1 MSEPEIGRKIAQMLG
16 HSLDDMKQGTLNR
29 LQAARRAALENYH
42 FTEATISVGQGTSAH
57 GGHDGHYKARKLLS
71 VIALLFVIAG
81 ITYWQTLQPS
91 DENEDIDIMLLVD
104 DLPVNAYL
112 DDEFDEWLNGS

>member
-1 MSEPEIGRKIAQMLG
+1 MSEPEIGRKIAQMLDHG
-16 HSLDDMKQGTLNR
+16 LDDMKQGTLNR
-29 LQAARRAALENYH
+29 LQAARRASLDNYYLA
-42 FTEATISVGQGTSAH
+42 EATVSVGQGTSAH
-57 GGHDGHYKARKLLS
+57 GHDRHYRARKLLS

-81 ITYWQTLQPS
+81 ITYWQTLQPG

>member
-1 MSEPEIGRKIAQMLG
+1 MSEPEIGRKITQMLDHG
-16 HSLDDMKQGTLNR
+16 LDDMKQGTLNR

-42 FTEATISVGQGTSAH
+42 LAEATISVGQGASAH
-57 GGHDGHYKARKLLS
+57 GHDGHHRARKLLS

-81 ITYWQTLQPS
+81 ITYWQTLQPG
-91 DENEDIDIMLLVD
+91 DESEDIDIMLLVD